1 MWMKDIG
8 SKLFNIRS
16 SKINNCKKDEIP
28 ETFDSEYYLDQL
40 DPSKRNKFIH
50 VTTQKLER
58 ITFKMKKIIYTIEVR
73 TMKKEMMLKIT
84 MGRTMRRIIEKFHW
98 MFQQKKCFL
107 QKRQDYSV
115 QCLRSKTPKNS
126 WFWRSICIIYQMFH
140 IRQYFI
146 MTPPPSHRHTHS

>member
-1 MWMKDIG
+1 MKDIG

-84 MGRTMRRIIEKFHW
+84 TGRTMRRIIEKFH
-98 MFQQKKCFL
+98 
-107 QKRQDYSV
+107 
-115 QCLRSKTPKNS
+115 
-126 WFWRSICIIYQMFH
+126 
-140 IRQYFI
+140 
-146 MTPPPSHRHTHS
+146 